1 MKKFGERMKDFMYD
15 AVDYILIIL
24 TIVVV
29 AGVIT
34 WRLNIMFKKNT
45 ADKSPSTNETISSDN
60 NKNSDKSQPS
70 DKDNKSDNSKEENIV
85 NVKVVIPQGSPC
97 PNIANILLEKGLIK
111 DKDEFLAKAK
121 EMNLDTKLKSGEYE
135 IKSNST
141 IEEILSV
148 MSK

>member
-1 MKKFGERMKDFMYD
+1 LKKFGERMKDFMYD

-45 ADKSPSTNETISSDN
+45 ADKSPATNETIS
-60 NKNSDKSQPS
+60 SDKSQPS
-70 DKDNKSDNSKEENIV
+70 DKDNKSDNSKEANIV

-97 PNIANILLEKGLIK
+97 PDIANILLEKGLIK

-141 IEEILSV
+141 IEEILSM